1 MFMRL
6 KWKRLFRLFR
16 CLSFALLLAF
26 NLSSLNTSC
35 SLRRS
40 GLIRVSGSTTLLPM
54 VQEAANRFMAAYP
67 GSTVLV
73 QGGGSSVGI
82 AQLNEGI
89 MDIANSS
96 RELKESED
104 RGDLVDHKVAL
115 DVIALIVHPDVG
127 VESLTREQVR
137 DIFTG
142 KIVNWKDLGG
152 ADGTIVVVMRDRSSG
167 TREMFDKV
175 ALGGEEPVGSAIE
188 CNSNG
193 IMRET
198 IASTKNS
205 IGYISIGYV
214 NSTIKAIK
222 FEGVEPGAKSAK
234 EGAYPLSRFLHMYT
248 KGEPSGRVADFI
260 AYILSED
267 FQKEVVSKE
276 YIPVTEL

>member
-1 MFMRL
+1 MRPEER
-6 KWKRLFRLFR
+6 RLFRLPQR
-16 CLSFALLLAF
+16 LAF
-26 NLSSLNTSC
+26 SILLVLSLSLLNPGC
-35 SLRRS
+35 SLRRG

-54 VQEAANRFMAAYP
+54 VQEAANRFMAIYP

-96 RELKESED
+96 RDLKEGENK
-104 RGDLVDHKVAL
+104 GDLVDYKIAL
-115 DVIALIVHPDVG
+115 DVIAVIVHPDVR
-127 VESLTREQVR
+127 VENLTREQIKE
-137 DIFTG
+137 IFTG
-142 KIVNWKDLGG
+142 EVVNWKDLGG
-152 ADGTIVVVMRDRSSG
+152 ADEPIMVVMRDRASG

-175 ALGGEEPVGSAIE
+175 VLGGEDPTGSAIE

-198 IASTKNS
+198 VASTKNS

-214 NSTIKAIK
+214 NSTVKAIK
-222 FEGVEPGAKSAK
+222 LEGAEPGAESAK
-234 EGAYPLSRFLHMYT
+234 KGIYPLSRFLHMFT

-260 AYILSED
+260 EYILSED
-267 FQKEVVSKE
+267 FQREVVSKE
-276 YIPVTEL
+276 YIPVIEL